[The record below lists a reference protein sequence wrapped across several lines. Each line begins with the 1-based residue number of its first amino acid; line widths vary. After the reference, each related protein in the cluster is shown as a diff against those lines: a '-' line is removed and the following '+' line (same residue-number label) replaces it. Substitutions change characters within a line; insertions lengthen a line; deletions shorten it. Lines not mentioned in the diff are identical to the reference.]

1 MFDNS
6 IKFKYTWRPYQE
18 KTLKYV
24 QKYIDDGK
32 VNIVAAPGAGKTILG
47 LELARYLKNPV
58 IIFAPTVTI
67 KNQWVDRF
75 ISSFTD
81 YKEVPD
87 WISTNIYDIKFFN
100 VVTYQALHYAYKKRK
115 NNENDDETDDVI
127 EDNQTEEISN
137 DIIKQY
143 DIVEELKDKKI
154 KTIVLDE
161 AHHLKSQ
168 WWDSLNQVLNQ
179 LENVKT
185 ISLTAT
191 PPYDS
196 EYTEWKKYISL
207 CGEVDAEI
215 SVPELVKADNLCPHQ
230 DYIYFSSPT
239 KEEKVQ
245 IKKYEDDIKQL
256 IENIKYDENF
266 KNAIKSHKYIK
277 SPYEYEEELLDNVE
291 YYSSMLIYLN
301 SVNEKI
307 VKDNLSILGDE
318 TKIPDLDIEWFE
330 ILLKNVIITDRKN
343 YSDFEETIF
352 SIEKKLNNLG
362 ILENKNISFTDNKTL
377 QKNILN
383 SIGKINSISQILKLE
398 RESLKEKLRMVVLAD
413 FIRKEFLNDSE
424 MEINKIGVIPI
435 FKKLTQDYPDVNMAI
450 LTGTIFVIP
459 KILEKNLY
467 GLCYENDV
475 DVNKLEF
482 EPLSINQNYSIV
494 KIPNSMRNKVMSL
507 ISKMF
512 SNGQIN
518 VIIGTKSLLG
528 EGWDEPSINTLV
540 LASFVGSFMLSNQM
554 RGRAIRTW
562 KKDSNK
568 TSNIWHL
575 VCVTDT
581 DSEDEYI
588 ANSDFN
594 MLKRRFKSFVGIDY
608 EGKIISNGLD
618 RLGNIKEPFTNE
630 KISIYN
636 SQMQQNANNRQEMY
650 NSWKKALEKKNDNV
664 EMVNELIIEKEAK
677 TFKITKK
684 LPRML
689 SWINIYFFNR
699 FKKLLKE
706 LGYVTLNSLCDCN
719 FIKTKKSKIEL
730 KVNEIRINNSNCMS
744 YSCFITGATVK
755 ESNLFIDSLEE
766 VVSKV
771 ANQRYIILGL
781 NKKSKIMN
789 EYYNVPSVLS
799 VNKENAQ
806 VFSNYWQKQIG
817 NHKLIYTRTSEG
829 RKTLLKIRMK
839 NMSYKDKKF
848 KKQEIYFK

>member
-6 IKFKYTWRPYQE
+6 IKFKYTWRSYQE
-18 KTLKYV
+18 KTLKDV
-24 QKYIDDGK
+24 QKYIEDGK
-32 VNIVAAPGAGKTILG
+32 VHIVAAPGAGKTILG
-47 LELARYLKNPV
+47 LELVRYLKSPV

-75 ISSFTD
+75 ISSFTN

-100 VVTYQALHYAYKKRK
+100 VITYQALHYAYKKRK
-115 NNENDDETDDVI
+115 INENDYETDDVV
-127 EDNQTEEISN
+127 EDNQIEEVSN
-137 DIIKQY
+137 EIIKQY
-143 DIVEELKDKKI
+143 DIVKELKDKKI

-179 LENVKT
+179 LESVKT

-230 DYIYFSSPT
+230 DYIFFSSPT
-239 KEEKVQ
+239 KEEKAQ
-245 IKKYEDDIKQL
+245 IEKYEDNIKQL

-307 VKDNLSILGDE
+307 GKDNLSILGDK
-318 TKIPDLDIEWFE
+318 TIIPDLNIEWFE

-343 YSDFEETIF
+343 YYDFEETIS
-352 SIEKKLNNLG
+352 SIEKNLNNLG
-362 ILENKNISFTDNKTL
+362 VLENKNISFTDNKTL

-383 SIGKINSISQILKLE
+383 SIGKINSISQILKIE
-398 RESLKEKLRMVVLAD
+398 KDSLKEKLRMVVLTD

-435 FKKLTQDYPDVNMAI
+435 FKKLAQDYPNVNMAI

-467 GLCYENDV
+467 GLCYENGV

-518 VIIGTKSLLG
+518 VIVGTKSLLG

-562 KKDSNK
+562 KKDSDK
-568 TSNIWHL
+568 TANIWHL

-581 DSEDEYI
+581 GAEDEYI

-618 RLGNIKEPFTNE
+618 RLGNIKEPFRNE
-630 KISIYN
+630 KSSIYN
-636 SQMQQNANNRQEMY
+636 SEMQQNANNRQEMY
-650 NSWKKALEKKNDNV
+650 NSWKKAVENKNDNG
-664 EMVNELIIEKEAK
+664 EMVNELIIEKEANS
-677 TFKITKK
+677 FKITKR
-684 LPRML
+684 LPRIL
-689 SWINIYFFNR
+689 SWVNIYFFNR

-730 KVNEIRINNSNCMS
+730 KVNEIRINNSNCKS

-771 ANQRYIILGL
+771 ANQRYIIWGL
-781 NKKSKIMN
+781 SRKSKTMN

-799 VNKENAQ
+799 INKENAQ
-806 VFSNYWQKQIG
+806 VFSNYWKNRIG
-817 NHKLIYTRTSEG
+817 NHKLIYTRTAEG
-829 RKTLLKIRMK
+829 RKMLLKIRMK
-839 NMSYKDKKF
+839 NMSHKDKKS